1 MRMAS
6 EPVEGLTLS
15 LVYSFLLGQLLVPPF
30 TRLIHT
36 CAHTACICA
45 CKRKIKVTVI
55 VNPRRAC
62 ARVTVVALCVCVS
75 VCPSVTAL
83 AASASAYTCS
93 QRYSGVC
100 LG

>member
-1 MRMAS
+1 MMDTHGHKS
-6 EPVEGLTLS
+6 S
-15 LVYSFLLGQLLVPPF
+15 
-30 TRLIHT
+30 
-36 CAHTACICA
+36 
-45 CKRKIKVTVI
+45 
-55 VNPRRAC
+55 NPRRAC

-100 LG
+100 LMLFLDIYVWNFEKNLPFKSYGV